1 MSYIYINDKYMSQW
15 SVETLVEAMEASDI
29 ARNMYEE
36 AKEVPY
42 KHRSKEFNR
51 RLESA
56 EAHAEVACERAI
68 FLLGDF
74 LLETI
79 QEGIKEHMNSPIK
92 QAEEAK

>member
-15 SVETLVEAMEASDI
+15 SVETLVEAIEASDL
-29 ARNMYEE
+29 ARAMYEE
-36 AKEVPY
+36 GKDVPY
-42 KHRSKEFNR
+42 KHRSEEFNR
-51 RLESA
+51 RLERAEMHA
-56 EAHAEVACERAI
+56 EAACERAI
-68 FLLGDF
+68 YLLGDF